1 MWPGTTW
8 RPQHTCRLQER
19 PLSGL
24 WSPTI
29 SPSCCWSWSCCIL
42 LDEQRAVWSQSI
54 RYALRSKHRLCV
66 LRSVG
71 TKKMFRGG
79 CRTGRGAGQRFL
91 RYSSF
96 SRVSSPPENTT
107 KYSSTFFRG
116 VLRVLPSSQ
125 FWKFRRN
132 FSKSE
137 EWESTGTT
145 TSTTTGVVLVP
156 LSSPQTG
163 KIQDVLLNPSSFST

>member
-29 SPSCCWSWSCCIL
+29 SPSCYWSWSWCIL
-42 LDEQRAVWSQSI
+42 LDKQRAVWSHSI

-71 TKKMFRGG
+71 TKKNVQGG
-79 CRTGRGAGQRFL
+79 GAGQVWVQDKGFL
-91 RYSSF
+91 RYILFGHVHRKAFSSIVCNF
-96 SRVSSPPENTT
+96 IHVFYCCKAQYVGLSLITSVHL
-107 KYSSTFFRG
+107 KKTF
-116 VLRVLPSSQ
+116 
-125 FWKFRRN
+125 
-132 FSKSE
+132 
-137 EWESTGTT
+137 
-145 TSTTTGVVLVP
+145 
-156 LSSPQTG
+156 
-163 KIQDVLLNPSSFST
+163 